1 MSILG
6 ANLDAFALYKVRAH
20 EQVIHARRYNFICKQ
35 CNKST
40 ERESFGPRPLYCE
53 VCRPT
58 VSRPD
63 ADVKKKKKPTP
74 VLVKRA
80 RSSQKK
86 DSHEARG

>member
-1 MSILG
+1 MPSKRV
-6 ANLDAFALYKVRAH
+6 NVREYKVRAH
-20 EQVIHARRYNFICKQ
+20 ERVIYSRWYNFICKQ

-58 VSRPD
+58 VSRTD
-63 ADVKKKKKPTP
+63 ADVKKKKPTP

-80 RSSQKK
+80 RGSQKK
-86 DSHEARG
+86 DSHAASG